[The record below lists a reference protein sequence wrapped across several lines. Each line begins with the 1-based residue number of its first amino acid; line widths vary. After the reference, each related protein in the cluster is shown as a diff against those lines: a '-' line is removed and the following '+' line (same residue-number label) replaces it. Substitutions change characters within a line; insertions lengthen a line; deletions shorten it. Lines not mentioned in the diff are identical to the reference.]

1 MDPSDNLKAPV
12 EMPRLTSLLTEWG
25 INATKSVVVDL
36 SGLTQVATVPVVAP
50 PYPGH
55 PITERFN
62 LITLFPMVRAVVPAA
77 NPPSGRTPQPILQ
90 THQRS
95 WAETTLTQLETP
107 ESLKPEPD
115 KGDLA
120 GPVTIG
126 VAVSVT
132 NKPPEP
138 EKKPDT
144 PAAEPPAA
152 SETRIVAVGDSDFAS
167 NAYLGVEGNRDL
179 FMNTVNWLAQQ
190 ENLISIRP
198 RDPADRRLTLTAA
211 QFTMMFWLSIVLVPG
226 LVMGTGVYT
235 WWRRRG

>member
-1 MDPSDNLKAPV
+1 
-12 EMPRLTSLLTEWG
+12 
-25 INATKSVVVDL
+25 
-36 SGLTQVATVPVVAP
+36 VAEA
-50 PYPGH
+50 
-55 PITERFN
+55 
-62 LITLFPMVRAVVPAA
+62 
-77 NPPSGRTPQPILQ
+77 
-90 THQRS
+90 
-95 WAETTLTQLETP
+95 
-107 ESLKPEPD
+107 
-115 KGDLA
+115 
-120 GPVTIG
+120 
-126 VAVSVT
+126 VT

-144 PAAEPPAA
+144 PAAEPPQA
-152 SETRIVAVGDSDFAS
+152 SETRIVAIGDSDFAS